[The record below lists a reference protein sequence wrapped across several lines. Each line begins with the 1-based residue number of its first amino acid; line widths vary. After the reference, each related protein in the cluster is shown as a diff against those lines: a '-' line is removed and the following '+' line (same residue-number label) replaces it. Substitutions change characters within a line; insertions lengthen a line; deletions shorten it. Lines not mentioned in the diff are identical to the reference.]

1 MDREKDSGV
10 PSSFAPELA
19 RRDFL
24 KGSSLLAG
32 GAALSLGRTAWG
44 AAANWPDR
52 QVMVVVPYT
61 PGGNADPLAR
71 ILAQQLSKQS
81 GQGFVVENKPG
92 ASSTIGAAF
101 VARSPADG
109 YTLLSVTPTFVIT
122 KFIYPH
128 LSYDG
133 QKDMMPLG
141 LLFTDPMLL
150 VVNPSL
156 KVKTVQEYIQ
166 MAKANPGKITFSTS
180 GVGSS
185 PHLALELLK
194 QQAGIDVLHVPY
206 QGGAPALSAL
216 ISGDVT
222 SSMLSWIEVSE
233 YVKKGQLLAIGVTSL
248 DRTPRLKDIPTI
260 NESGVTGY
268 EVMHYTGFVVR
279 SATPPDV
286 VQQMSAQLQK
296 ALADPE
302 VKAKILPF
310 GDPLSG
316 SMEEAKAIMDRDYA
330 RWGPVVKA
338 ANISL

>member
-1 MDREKDSGV
+1 
-10 PSSFAPELA
+10 
-19 RRDFL
+19 
-24 KGSSLLAG
+24 
-32 GAALSLGRTAWG
+32 
-44 AAANWPDR
+44 
-52 QVMVVVPYT
+52 
-61 PGGNADPLAR
+61 
-71 ILAQQLSKQS
+71 
-81 GQGFVVENKPG
+81 
-92 ASSTIGAAF
+92 
-101 VARSPADG
+101 
-109 YTLLSVTPTFVIT
+109 
-122 KFIYPH
+122 
-128 LSYDG
+128 
-133 QKDMMPLG
+133 
-141 LLFTDPMLL
+141 
-150 VVNPSL
+150 
-156 KVKTVQEYIQ
+156 
-166 MAKANPGKITFSTS
+166 
-180 GVGSS
+180 
-185 PHLALELLK
+185 
-194 QQAGIDVLHVPY
+194 VPY